1 MRFEIRQADL
11 AELVGYEQSY
21 ISALEVGSKGPP
33 TPEFIDKLVSVLELS
48 GSDERELREAAI
60 ASDRKLVLDHRAPRD
75 LYLMFNDLRSR
86 AVELNAGQIR
96 AIREVIRLSD
106 QASPNRPEALK
117 RLPRRR
123 REEVST

>member
-1 MRFEIRQADL
+1 
-11 AELVGYEQSY
+11 
-21 ISALEVGSKGPP
+21 
-33 TPEFIDKLVSVLELS
+33 
-48 GSDERELREAAI
+48 
-60 ASDRKLVLDHRAPRD
+60 
-75 LYLMFNDLRSR
+75 MFNDLRSR